1 MIILQLFK
9 INYLFLS
16 KTKNK
21 IRLYMKLINALR
33 IFVAILFLMSPME
46 ILGEK
51 VPKYTKMNHVNRKLE
66 ENDNYIIVKYGT
78 KTTYEAGMFKNQH
91 RQSVDHI
98 KYKGKEIDQ
107 TQQFTIEANTNI
119 EIYFSVSVTSLYGFF
134 ARYEDSNAEYITFID
149 LSHFDSSEVTDT
161 DDMFNTC
168 FSLEE
173 INFNN
178 FNTSKVTSME
188 KMFYGCTN
196 LKSLDLSNFDTSK
209 VQHSDSMFSGVNLL
223 KYINLYNAQIDNI
236 KNAIL
241 EIIEDSTIICQK
253 DDFKIETDIDYIKA
267 CCDYNIETTSCDP
280 DNYIKVKYKKDV
292 TYSYGFSII
301 EYDKSENQYRPD
313 IYLINNNNK
322 RYKPN
327 EALIIEKNIEIKI
340 LYNSKLKSLEKFF
353 YDYYDPNVEYISS
366 IDLTHFDSS
375 SIESLESAFYDPK
388 Q

>member
-1 MIILQLFK
+1 
-9 INYLFLS
+9 
-16 KTKNK
+16 
-21 IRLYMKLINALR
+21 MKLINALR
-33 IFVAILFLMSPME
+33 IFVAILFLILPME

-51 VPKYTKMNHVNRKLE
+51 VPKYTKMNHANRKLE

-78 KTTYEAGMFKNQH
+78 KTTYEAGIFKNPH

-119 EIYFSVSVTSLYGFF
+119 EIYFSVSVTSLFGFF
-134 ARYEDSNAEYITFID
+134 ARYEDWNAEYITYID

-161 DDMFNTC
+161 EDMFCTC
-168 FSLEE
+168 SSLEE

-178 FNTSKVTSME
+178 FNTSKVTGMEGMFEQCSNLKSLDLSNFDTSKVTSMIG
-188 KMFYGCTN
+188 MFEECSN

-209 VQHSDSMFSGVNLL
+209 VQHSDSMFSGVNLLKYINLYNAQIDSVNLL

-322 RYKPN
+322 RYK
-327 EALIIEKNIEIKI
+327 KM
-340 LYNSKLKSLEKFF
+340 KL
-353 YDYYDPNVEYISS
+353 
-366 IDLTHFDSS
+366 
-375 SIESLESAFYDPK
+375 
-388 Q
+388 